1 MIRLSSLVIPALLLT
16 QECVAFTQIQRPC
29 ATTTGVPQRV
39 ASFAPS
45 QLFQDLKKKNAAPRR
60 RPSSELMA
68 LSPGGMISSVA
79 KSLVAYSGSLF
90 AYSGNV
96 PLGQAFGLNA
106 ALFALGL
113 SKLQKI
119 LTADGIFHA
128 LILGTGLWS
137 TLGWRGWTVCVA
149 YLFFGSAVTKVKFAE
164 KEKKGIAEA
173 RGGRR
178 GAENVW

>member
-1 MIRLSSLVIPALLLT
+1 MIRLSSLIISALLLA

-29 ATTTGVPQRV
+29 ATTGVPQRV

-45 QLFQDLKKKNAAPRR
+45 QLFQDLNPAPR

-68 LSPGGMISSVA
+68 LSAGGMISSVA
-79 KSLVAYSGSLF
+79 KPLLAYSGSLF

-106 ALFALGL
+106 ALFVLFL
-113 SKLQKI
+113 SKLQKM

-128 LILGTGLWS
+128 LMLGTGLWS

-149 YLFFGSAVTKVKFAE
+149 YLFLGSAVTKVKMAE
-164 KEKKGIAEA
+164 KEKRGIAEA

-178 GAENVW
+178 GPENVW

>member
-16 QECVAFTQIQRPC
+16 RECVAFTQIQRPC
-29 ATTTGVPQRV
+29 ATTGVPQRV

-45 QLFQDLKKKNAAPRR
+45 QLFQDLNATPR

-68 LSPGGMISSVA
+68 LSPGAMISSVA
-79 KSLVAYSGSLF
+79 SSIVGYPGSLF
-90 AYSGNV
+90 AYNGMV

-106 ALFALGL
+106 ALFTLGL
-113 SKLQKI
+113 PKLQKM
-119 LTADGIFHA
+119 LTPDGIFHA

-149 YLFFGSAVTKVKFAE
+149 YLFLGSAVTKVKMAE
-164 KEKKGIAEA
+164 KEKLGIAEA

-178 GAENVW
+178 GPENVW